1 MKKYILLV
9 SSNLR
14 RAKGQTA
21 ALAAL
26 ILLAAFMLN
35 LWLMLAMDYKQNFNR
50 YHDELNA
57 EHVTFAA
64 MGSGGGLKES
74 ILQILENDSRTTDY
88 CLDDSMCMVGSFE
101 YNGGQINTN
110 FLILDKETALSRPVG
125 KIEFV
130 EDSEYAGGVYLPMLY
145 KTGDLDVGSTL
156 ELTIGSNTLS
166 YTICGFINSVMTGS
180 HNCVLCTL
188 VLTEDKYQELK
199 ETGYAPQ
206 SVLASVR
213 ISDPGESEDFET
225 MLHNSVSAQYPDA
238 LTVSNSYALV
248 FQSRYISQMIC
259 SSILNAM
266 AFFILLIALVV
277 ISSNIIHYIQ
287 ENMKNLGALKAV
299 GYTSRQLILPLLL
312 QFEGV
317 SLTAAAAGAGL
328 SYLLFPMLNAM
339 MISQTGIPYAVRFLP
354 LPLLL
359 SLVILEGTIALAV
372 WLSARR
378 IRNIEPITA
387 LRQGIRTHN
396 FKRNP
401 ILLEKT
407 KLPLLPALSLKTTLS
422 GIKQNVTVCVTMLV
436 LSLVVV
442 FSGLMIENFIR
453 DMTPFLEMIVGEV
466 ADSCININAEAEKE
480 FLQAVS
486 ADERVEKFYLY
497 HSLNVSHADGISLLA
512 MICDDFSKVNNQK
525 VCIEGRFPKYD
536 NEMALAAKYAKEQG
550 LKIGNEITLTA
561 GGNEASYLIS
571 GFTQMSNNLGK
582 DCLLTRAGYEKLGGL
597 DNVSYYL
604 NLTADTDVDA
614 FNADAKTAFPEDV
627 NTVINVLSVVEG
639 GSSVYLSLMTI
650 IVIAILILSI
660 AIIVFVL
667 YLLIRTM
674 LKSKMQEYGIMKAL
688 GYTTGQLILQT
699 AASFMPAVILSA
711 AVGLMVCSFMINPLL
726 SVFLSEIGIVTC
738 TFRVPAGFIILAGMG
753 LVLFTFVTACALSV
767 KIRKI
772 APRMLLSGE

>member
-466 ADSCININAEAEKE
+466 ADSCININAEAEEE
-480 FLQAVS
+480 FLQAMS
-486 ADERVEKFYLY
+486 ADERVEKIYLY

-614 FNADAKTAFPEDV
+614 FNADTKTAFPEDV

-711 AVGLMVCSFMINPLL
+711 AVGLIVCSFMINPLL

-753 LVLFTFVTACALSV
+753 LVLFTFGTACALSV